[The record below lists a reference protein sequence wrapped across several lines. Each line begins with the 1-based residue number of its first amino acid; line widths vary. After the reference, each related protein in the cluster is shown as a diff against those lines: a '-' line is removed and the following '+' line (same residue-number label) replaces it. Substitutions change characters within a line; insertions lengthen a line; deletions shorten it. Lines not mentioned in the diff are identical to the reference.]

1 MSKQKGRE
9 NAIQVVNTWANS
21 WRRNET
27 EKDVLTIRPG
37 TTYLVRLLAVLVFR
51 LTLEP
56 VCPVHFLCLVISAID
71 EHACGI
77 QPYTQFLLRI
87 LSGGR
92 EQSLL
97 TLEREGDQYHLYRP

>member
-1 MSKQKGRE
+1 MQ
-9 NAIQVVNTWANS
+9 
-21 WRRNET
+21 
-27 EKDVLTIRPG
+27 PG
-37 TTYLVRLLAVLVFR
+37 IPYLVRLLAVLVFR
-51 LTLEP
+51 LALEP

-77 QPYTQFLLRI
+77 QPYAQLLLSI
-87 LSGGR
+87 LSGGG